1 MAAGWRNSIA
11 RRSGLHLAAG
21 RQGRRC
27 ALEGDPEVKKAR
39 GKGCQYKRRP
49 AGDYLLAA
57 SADNR
62 LAIERWS
69 EGAPVA
75 HTFGRGIVFYLI
87 HGRLAV
93 RNLDSELMVL
103 DEATGS
109 ELRRLQF
116 PDRIVPAG
124 FRADGGQ
131 LGVVTADQRMYT
143 FAMP

>member
-1 MAAGWRNSIA
+1 MRS
-11 RRSGLHLAAG
+11 RRAIPRL
-21 RQGRRC
+21 
-27 ALEGDPEVKKAR
+27 
-39 GKGCQYKRRP
+39 KRR
-49 AGDYLLAA
+49 AEKVVNISNISGA
-57 SADNR
+57 R
-62 LAIERWS
+62 LAITCSQPAPIIAWRIERWS

-116 PDRIVPAG
+116 PDIG
-124 FRADGGQ
+124 
-131 LGVVTADQRMYT
+131 
-143 FAMP
+143 